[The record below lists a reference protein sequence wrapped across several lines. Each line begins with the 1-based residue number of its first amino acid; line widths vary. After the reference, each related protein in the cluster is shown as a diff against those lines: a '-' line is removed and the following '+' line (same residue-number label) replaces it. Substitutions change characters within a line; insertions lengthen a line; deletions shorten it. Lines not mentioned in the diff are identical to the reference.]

1 MFLSGKNG
9 TVHATLSQITGL
21 YISKIICLSSS
32 IFHQRLV
39 LRVEVSLTFNDISIC
54 IIINFWQGGHFDLA
68 DRMFNSIKEA
78 WLSASKHNMAD
89 VKELIPEFFYL
100 PEFLVNSNHFDLGKY
115 FFRQYVTSISLRSLM
130 RENFLAGSKQSGVQL
145 GDIVLPPWAKQDP
158 REFIRVHRLALECD
172 YVSQHLHQWIDLIFG
187 CKQNGPAAV
196 EAVNVF
202 HHLFYEGNVDIYK
215 SVYIIDSCLFMI
227 SKIE

>member
-1 MFLSGKNG
+1 
-9 TVHATLSQITGL
+9 
-21 YISKIICLSSS
+21 
-32 IFHQRLV
+32 
-39 LRVEVSLTFNDISIC
+39 
-54 IIINFWQGGHFDLA
+54 
-68 DRMFNSIKEA
+68 MFNSIKEA

-100 PEFLVNSNHFDLGKY
+100 PEFLNNSNHFDLGRLSVIYYFY
-115 FFRQYVTSISLRSLM
+115 FFFYFLFLFRFIVYI
-130 RENFLAGSKQSGVQL
+130 NIFLAGSKQSGVQL
-145 GDIVLPPWAKQDP
+145 GDVVLPPWAKQDP

-215 SVYIIDSCLFMI
+215 LVYT
-227 SKIE
+227 

>member
-1 MFLSGKNG
+1 
-9 TVHATLSQITGL
+9 
-21 YISKIICLSSS
+21 
-32 IFHQRLV
+32 
-39 LRVEVSLTFNDISIC
+39 
-54 IIINFWQGGHFDLA
+54 
-68 DRMFNSIKEA
+68 MFNSIKEA

-100 PEFLVNSNHFDLGKY
+100 PEFLINSNHFDLGKY
-115 FFRQYVTSISLRSLM
+115 LIIEYIINILFLFFFVCNYTSCSRT
-130 RENFLAGSKQSGVQL
+130 GSKQSGVQL

-215 SVYIIDSCLFMI
+215 SVCI
-227 SKIE
+227 